1 MTAKLKQRRWLKDR
15 AKTVCCSTELIQS
28 FMKNNPTYY
37 GCISIYHF
45 FNKEKAFCEMGKIKE
60 ISSIKY
66 YKYQDKPV
74 KYFKIGYSDL
84 KVWI

>member
-1 MTAKLKQRRWLKDR
+1 VVIGGLKMV
-15 AKTVCCSTELIQS
+15 KTICMQPYTLRELIQS

>member
-1 MTAKLKQRRWLKDR
+1 MVKAICMQPYTLR
-15 AKTVCCSTELIQS
+15 ELIQY

>member
-1 MTAKLKQRRWLKDR
+1 MVIGGLKMV
-15 AKTVCCSTELIQS
+15 KTICMQPYTLRELIQS
-28 FMKNNPTYY
+28 FMKNNPTYS

>member
-1 MTAKLKQRRWLKDR
+1 MVIGGLKMV
-15 AKTVCCSTELIQS
+15 KTICMQPYTLRELIQS
-28 FMKNNPTYY
+28 FMENNPTYY

>member
-1 MTAKLKQRRWLKDR
+1 MVIGGLKMV
-15 AKTVCCSTELIQS
+15 KTICMQPYTLRELIQS

>member
-1 MTAKLKQRRWLKDR
+1 MVKAICMQPYTLR
-15 AKTVCCSTELIQS
+15 ELIQS